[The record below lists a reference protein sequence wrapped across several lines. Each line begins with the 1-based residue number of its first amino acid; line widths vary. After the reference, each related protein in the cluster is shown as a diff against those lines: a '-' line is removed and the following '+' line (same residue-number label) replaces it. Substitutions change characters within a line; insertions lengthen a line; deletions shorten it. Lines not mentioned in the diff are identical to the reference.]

1 MLEVM
6 DVVDS
11 GRRRRFNVGEKV
23 RIVEESLSGQ
33 NLARATARRYGIALS
48 GLYLWRRQ
56 YQRLE
61 LGGLAPRLSPVE
73 FLPETSAAA
82 ALAAPDD
89 CDKIEVVLLNGRK
102 LVVPTAVS
110 PDVLARFIAMA
121 ERA

>member
-6 DVVDS
+6 DVVET
-11 GRRRRFNVGEKV
+11 GRRRRFSDGEKV

-33 NLARATARRYGIALS
+33 NLARATARRHGIALS

-56 YQRLE
+56 YQRGE
-61 LGGLAPRLSPVE
+61 LGGLAPRFRPVE

-82 ALAAPDD
+82 ALAAPDGG
-89 CDKIEVVLLNGRK
+89 DKIEIVPLNGRR
-102 LVVPTAVS
+102 LVVPTSVS